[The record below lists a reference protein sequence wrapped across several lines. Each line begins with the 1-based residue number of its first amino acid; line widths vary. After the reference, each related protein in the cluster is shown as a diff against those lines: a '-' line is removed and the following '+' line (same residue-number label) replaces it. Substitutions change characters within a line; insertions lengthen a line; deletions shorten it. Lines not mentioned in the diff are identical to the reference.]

1 MDEKELKPEE
11 LESVGGGRTVLDC
24 GKSPDEDERKPFY
37 GLFEGADKLVSNAER
52 DLVLPATTLKEG

>member
-52 DLVLPATTLKEG
+52 ELEK